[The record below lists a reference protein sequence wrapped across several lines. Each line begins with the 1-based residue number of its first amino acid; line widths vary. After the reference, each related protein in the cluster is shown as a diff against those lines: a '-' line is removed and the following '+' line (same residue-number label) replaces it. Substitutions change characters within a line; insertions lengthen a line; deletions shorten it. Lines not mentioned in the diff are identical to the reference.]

1 MRAGPGTPGPQ
12 VAAEPLRP
20 DPAVYGTVQGLRAEV
35 IGAEIGHV
43 GAEEAMRVTIQVLV
57 PGRLLRL
64 PKVIA
69 PNTKGFLW
77 PVADVA
83 LHVERT
89 RLALP
94 SPPAP
99 DLSDVEGMPPSP
111 LAILGLADLPDLPA
125 EVADEAAE
133 G

>member
-64 PKVIA
+64 PKVIT

-83 LHVERT
+83 LHVERA

-94 SPPAP
+94 VPA
-99 DLSDVEGMPPSP
+99 VEDMPPSP

>member
-57 PGRLLRL
+57 PGRLRL
-64 PKVIA
+64 PKVIT

-89 RLALP
+89 RLAL
-94 SPPAP
+94 
-99 DLSDVEGMPPSP
+99 SDEGMPPSP
-111 LAILGLADLPDLPA
+111 LAILGLADLTDLPA